1 MNVSSIVIKAA
12 PEQVKPLLEQ
22 LRAAGI
28 CDVHFHDAQGRVV
41 VTIEGESIDEE
52 MSKLKLIQG
61 MPHVLSAALAYAYSE
76 QELAHARDRIE
87 MCTDAV
93 PESLKQ

>member
-1 MNVSSIVIKAA
+1 MNISSIVVKAA
-12 PEQVKPLLEQ
+12 PEQMPQLLAQ
-22 LRAAGI
+22 LKAAGI
-28 CDVHFHDAQGRVV
+28 CEVHFHDGAGRIV

-52 MSKLKLIQG
+52 MRKIKLIQG

-76 QELAHARDRIE
+76 QELAQARDRIE